1 MSLSQ
6 VRALLVDLKDD
17 NLNPDVKGP
26 IMYSS
31 QVSEKLRAEAG
42 GPAPRAVQ
50 RNPNILELPGG
61 LGAVKDGSA
70 RRFE

>member
-1 MSLSQ
+1 MKTEASTQKLIEELQFNKPFGEVSLSQ

-31 QVSEKLRAEAG
+31 
-42 GPAPRAVQ
+42 
-50 RNPNILELPGG
+50 
-61 LGAVKDGSA
+61 
-70 RRFE
+70 